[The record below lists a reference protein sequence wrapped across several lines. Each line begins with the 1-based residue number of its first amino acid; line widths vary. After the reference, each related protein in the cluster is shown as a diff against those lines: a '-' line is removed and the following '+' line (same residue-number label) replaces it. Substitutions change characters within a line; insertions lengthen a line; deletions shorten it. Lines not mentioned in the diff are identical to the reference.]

1 MKSFLPLFQ
10 REWRLLLFGF
20 AMTFG
25 SSLGQTYFI
34 ALFSGEIR
42 SDLGLSHTA
51 FGSVYSA
58 ATLASAVLLLWSGSL
73 IDRMNLRH
81 FAYLVVFG
89 LAGGCLL
96 LASSYTL
103 PMLFLSL
110 LVLRQLGQGL
120 MGMTGATAM
129 VRYIND
135 QPGKANAISSLG
147 FSVSE
152 AILPSLV
159 IASLAWLGWR
169 QSWVLW
175 GLLLVIVLPLLIY
188 RLLRDHERRHA
199 HYLGTVS
206 NDSSKTDGSGR
217 RQWTRGEALR
227 DPAFYLC
234 LPAMLAQPM
243 LFTGFMFHQIHLVE
257 EKGWALPIWGSLY
270 LVYALT
276 TSITKLGAGLLIDR
290 IGAARVLPVMCIPLG
305 IGLVILASSSSL
317 LVAVLFMFCL
327 GLSVGTY
334 STVSSPFFAE
344 VYGSLHL
351 GSIKSVTTSAMVF
364 SSAIA
369 PVLMGWG
376 IDRGIS
382 MNSMALMGTGYVAL
396 ACVFAW
402 LACRALAAP
411 DRHRTDKNR

>member
-42 SDLGLSHTA
+42 ADLGLSHGE

-58 ATLASAVLLLWSGSL
+58 ATLASAVILLWSGSL
-73 IDRMNLRH
+73 IDHMNLRRY
-81 FAYLVVFG
+81 AYLIVFG

-96 LASSYTL
+96 LASSRNL
-103 PMLFLSL
+103 PMLFLSI

-120 MGMTGATAM
+120 MGMAGATAM
-129 VRYIND
+129 VRYIDD
-135 QPGKANAISSLG
+135 QPGKASAISGIGYSI
-147 FSVSE
+147 SE
-152 AILPSLV
+152 ALLPSAV
-159 IASLAWLGWR
+159 IASLVWLSWR
-169 QSWVLW
+169 QSWVMWALI
-175 GLLLVIVLPLLIY
+175 LAITLPLLI
-188 RLLRDHERRHA
+188 RHLLRNHELRHS
-199 HYLGTVS
+199 HYLDTIA
-206 NDSSKTDGSGR
+206 TDNGKPTGSGR
-217 RQWTRGEALR
+217 RQWTRPEVLR
-227 DPAFYLC
+227 DPVFYLS

-257 EKGWALPIWGSLY
+257 EKGWPLAVWGSLY

-276 TSITKLGAGLLIDR
+276 TTATKLGAGLIIDR
-290 IGAARVLPVMCIPLG
+290 IGAARLLPLMCVPLG
-305 IGLVILASSSSL
+305 IGLLVLSSASSL
-317 LVAVLFMFCL
+317 LVAVVFMFCL

-376 IDRGIS
+376 IDRGTS
-382 MNSMALMGTGYVAL
+382 MDTMALVGAGYVVL
-396 ACVFAW
+396 ACVLAW
-402 LACRALAAP
+402 LALRALAAP
-411 DRHRTDKNR
+411 TRQHN